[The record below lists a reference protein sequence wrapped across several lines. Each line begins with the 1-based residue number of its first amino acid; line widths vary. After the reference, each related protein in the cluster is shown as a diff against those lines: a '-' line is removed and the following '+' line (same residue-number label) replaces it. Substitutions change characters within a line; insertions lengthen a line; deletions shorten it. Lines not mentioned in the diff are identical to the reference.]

1 MYYYKCVICVI
12 CVSVTTQKEREV
24 FMADTEKKQINTRS
38 YRVDDETAEK
48 IALLAKELGL
58 NQNGVFEVLL
68 SAYELQQDAVIVPE
82 AKKDIENFVSHLR
95 SIQDAYHNIVSI
107 NAQTEE
113 RVRQEFQRRLD
124 NNDKQIADLIE
135 TKEQQK
141 ARIDELQDSYKKAE
155 GDLML
160 RESELA
166 EAKQRV
172 LEREKSLDDKQTIID
187 SLTARLPEQ
196 AEIDAKMKSLEKE
209 IQELRSSLTASEE
222 ARIEAKASADNVRTE
237 LDMMKKEAVATE
249 KAYKKEIETLSKQAA
264 ADLKAAVSDARQE
277 ERDKAQTKAD
287 KLQEKI
293 DELRARVD
301 EQRDIIAG
309 LNTTK

>member
-1 MYYYKCVICVI
+1 
-12 CVSVTTQKEREV
+12 
-24 FMADTEKKQINTRS
+24 MADTEKKQINTRS

-48 IALLAKELGL
+48 IASLAKELGL

-68 SAYELQQDAVIVPE
+68 SAYELQQDAY
-82 AKKDIENFVSHLR
+82 
-95 SIQDAYHNIVSI
+95 QI

-113 RVRQEFQRRLD
+113 RVRQEFQWRLD
-124 NNDKQIADLIE
+124 NNDKQIADLLE

-166 EAKQRV
+166 ETKQRV
-172 LEREKSLDDKQTIID
+172 LEKEKSLEDKNAIID
-187 SLTARLPEQ
+187 SLNARLPEQ
-196 AEIDAKMKSLEKE
+196 AEIEAKMKSLDKE
-209 IQELRSSLTASEE
+209 IQELRSSLSSSERMVATLTAAAAKDKSELYL
-222 ARIEAKASADNVRTE
+222 AKKQAE
-237 LDMMKKEAVATE
+237 ATE
-249 KAYKKEIETLSKQAA
+249 KAHKKEIETLKKQAA

-277 ERDKAQTKAD
+277 ERDKAQAKAD

-293 DELRARVD
+293 DELRAKVD

-309 LNTTK
+309 LSTAK

>member
-1 MYYYKCVICVI
+1 
-12 CVSVTTQKEREV
+12 
-24 FMADTEKKQINTRS
+24 MADTEKKQINTRS

-48 IALLAKELGL
+48 IASLAKELGV
-58 NQNGVFEVLL
+58 NQNGVFETLL
-68 SAYELQQDAVIVPE
+68 SAYELQQDAAIVPE

-124 NNDKQIADLIE
+124 NNDKQIADLLE

-155 GDLML
+155 GDLMM

-166 EAKQRV
+166 ETKQRV
-172 LEREKSLDDKQTIID
+172 VEREKSLDDKQTIID

-196 AEIDAKMKSLEKE
+196 AEIDAKMNSLEKE
-209 IQELRSSLTASEE
+209 LQELRSSLSASERTVATLTAAAE
-222 ARIEAKASADNVRTE
+222 KDKSELYLAKKQTE
-237 LDMMKKEAVATE
+237 ATE
-249 KAYKKEIETLSKQAA
+249 KAHKKEIETLTKQAA

-277 ERDKAQTKAD
+277 ERDKAQVRID

-293 DELRARVD
+293 DELRAKVD